1 MINSSYV
8 RQAIDDRRI
17 SRLMAKNTS
26 DLTAQVG
33 RMNLVMGEVRDDL
46 KSLQQEMTYTL
57 QKFNLPLAEHTKC
70 VTSIGKMRKKLSEA
84 MTENGD
90 AKRNKKAS

>member
-46 KSLQQEMTYTL
+46 KSLQEEMTYTL

-84 MTENGD
+84 MTEGD

>member
-1 MINSSYV
+1 
-8 RQAIDDRRI
+8 
-17 SRLMAKNTS
+17 MAKNTS
-26 DLTAQVG
+26 DLTAQVD

-70 VTSIGKMRKKLSEA
+70 VTSIGKMRKKLGEA
-84 MTENGD
+84 MTETGD
-90 AKRNKKAS
+90 TKKNKKAS

>member
-1 MINSSYV
+1 
-8 RQAIDDRRI
+8 
-17 SRLMAKNTS
+17 MAKKTS

-33 RMNLVMGEVRDDL
+33 RMNLVMGEVRNDL
-46 KSLQQEMTYTL
+46 KSLQEEMTYTL

-84 MTENGD
+84 MTEPPSN
-90 AKRNKKAS
+90 AKRKKKDS

>member
-1 MINSSYV
+1 MIDSSYV
-8 RQAIDDRRI
+8 RQAIDDRRV

-70 VTSIGKMRKKLSEA
+70 VTSIGKMRKKLGEA
-84 MTENGD
+84 MTEAGD
-90 AKRNKKAS
+90 AKRDKKAS

>member
-1 MINSSYV
+1 MIDSSYV

-84 MTENGD
+84 MTETSD
-90 AKRNKKAS
+90 AKKDKKAS